1 MFSTPMSELEKFF
14 VEIGDGR
21 CVEVEKV
28 VKRIN
33 VNTATDP
40 YTGLKPLAYTLQYS
54 TNPIK
59 VLEILIRN
67 GVDLNQRNDEP
78 PLIYCIR
85 QNKFDL
91 AKYLIHKG
99 ANACLPDKQGQ
110 TPLSCA
116 IRNKNM
122 GMIQFLLDNGADFT
136 IHTALIT
143 AVDTRN
149 AEMIKF
155 LVEKG
160 ASLKVTDQNGYTPFL
175 KLIRLMDFPM
185 VKYLVE
191 RGVDINQKSKDN
203 QTALSISLSNQD
215 FRMFDFLIKSGADLN
230 LASKEID
237 EMVKK
242 NKDLE
247 IYMENLTTARSISV
261 GEEKKK
267 GTGTTKV
274 ATKEVNSHGTPVKL
288 LHQFSRLETK
298 FTGHEEAPEK

>member
-99 ANACLPDKQGQ
+99 ANACLPDKQ
-110 TPLSCA
+110 
-116 IRNKNM
+116 
-122 GMIQFLLDNGADFT
+122 DNGADFT